1 MAGSGEAARFGGL
14 AALPEVVWN
23 DNEFLGQDWEAF
35 VIEGLFQPTH
45 LILIF
50 GIALLVFGPKKLPE
64 LGKGLGDGIRGFK
77 AAMNPAANSE
87 DVKKDGP
94 EV

>member
-1 MAGSGEAARFGGL
+1 
-14 AALPEVVWN
+14 
-23 DNEFLGQDWEAF
+23 

-77 AAMNPAANSE
+77 SAMNSKE
-87 DVKKDGP
+87 EKKDGP